1 MDRRQFIGGS
11 AAAGLFA
18 FGGTTGARAQ
28 QVLKF
33 TITCGHPPVF
43 NWVKVLDETFLG
55 TIDRELAAAGS
66 PVKIEWTK
74 AYGGTVAKLGAE
86 SDALKTSISDAGL
99 VSQIFEAAKFPLQ
112 QVTLQVPFGSPD
124 IATISGIVRKLN
136 GQFAEMN
143 DAWSKNNMMVLG
155 TVAIDGYQLITNF
168 PVNSAA
174 DLSGKK
180 IFVPGPI
187 ANWLQGTGAV
197 AVAGNLNTYYNGIQT
212 GVAQGAIVSMSPV
225 WSAKLH
231 EVAPHITL
239 CNLGAQYTGSLAFNL
254 RSFQKLPPVAQE
266 AVRKAGRAYDAEFAK
281 TQTALAEEAVKN
293 LRAAGATVTT
303 LPDAERAKWAAMLPN
318 LPDAWASQLEKQG
331 IKSARPLVNAYI
343 AELKAAGVK
352 PVRDWKA

>member
-1 MDRRQFIGGS
+1 MKRRQFIGAS
-11 AAAGLFA
+11 AVAGLTA
-18 FGGTTGARAQ
+18 LPGLNAAQAQ

-55 TIDRELAAAGS
+55 TLEREIVAAGS

-86 SDALKTSISDAGL
+86 SDALRSSVSDAGI

-124 IATISGIVRKLN
+124 
-136 GQFAEMN
+136 
-143 DAWSKNNMMVLG
+143 
-155 TVAIDGYQLITNF
+155 TVAIDGYQLVTNF
-168 PVNSAA
+168 PVATAA
-174 DLSGKK
+174 DLAGKK

-212 GVAQGAIVSMSPV
+212 GVAQGAIVSMSPT

-239 CNLGAQYTGSLAFNL
+239 CNLGAQYTGSVAFNL
-254 RSFQKLPPVAQE
+254 KSYQKLPPVVQQ
-266 AVRKAGRAYDAEFAK
+266 AVIKAGQAYGQEFAK
-281 TQTALAEEAVKN
+281 TQTALADDAVRN
-293 LRAAGATVTT
+293 LRAAGATVTQ
-303 LPDAERAKWAAMLPN
+303 LPDAERVKWAAMLPN
-318 LPDAWASQLEKQG
+318 LPDAWSGQLEKQG
-331 IKSARPLVNAYI
+331 FKSVRAIVSAYLEALR
-343 AELKAAGVK
+343 AEGVT

>member
-1 MDRRQFIGGS
+1 MDRRQFLG
-11 AAAGLFA
+11 ALAAG
-18 FGGTTGARAQ
+18 GATALAGATRAQAQ

-55 TIDRELAAAGS
+55 VLDKEIAAAGS
-66 PVKIEWTK
+66 PVRIEWTK

-86 SDALKTSISDAGL
+86 SDALRSSISDAGI

-124 IATISGIVRKLN
+124 IAVVSRIVQKLN
-136 GQFAEMN
+136 ERFPEMN
-143 DAWSKNNMMVLG
+143 DAWAKNNMMLLS
-155 TVAIDGYQLITNF
+155 TVAIDGYQLVTNF
-168 PVNSAA
+168 PVNTAA

-180 IFVPGPI
+180 IYVPGPI

-212 GVAQGAIVSMSPV
+212 GVAQGAIVSMSPT

-239 CNLGAQYTGSLAFNL
+239 CNLGAQYTGSVAFNVK
-254 RSFQKLPPVAQE
+254 SFRKLPPVVQE
-266 AVRKAGRAYDAEFAK
+266 AVRKAGQAYGQEFAR
-281 TQTALAEEAVKN
+281 TQTALADDAVKN
-293 LRAAGATVTT
+293 LRAAGAKVTV

-331 IKSARPLVNAYI
+331 LKSAKPIAAAYVE
-343 AELKAAGVK
+343 ALRGEGVTL
-352 PVRDWKA
+352 VRDWKA

>member
-1 MDRRQFIGGS
+1 MDRRQFIGAS
-11 AAAGLFA
+11 AIAGLTALPGFNA
-18 FGGTTGARAQ
+18 ALAQ
-28 QVLKF
+28 QLLKF

-55 TIDRELAAAGS
+55 TLEREIVAAGS

-86 SDALKTSISDAGL
+86 SDALRSSVSDAGI

-112 QVTLQVPFGSPD
+112 QVTLQVPFGAPD
-124 IATISGIVRKLN
+124 IATISRIVEKLHER
-136 GQFAEMN
+136 FPEMN
-143 DAWSKNNMMVLG
+143 DAWSKNNMLLLA
-155 TVAIDGYQLITNF
+155 TVAIDGYQLVTNF

-174 DLSGKK
+174 DLAGKK

-197 AVAGNLNTYYNGIQT
+197 AVAGNLNLYYNGIQT
-212 GVAQGAIVSMSPV
+212 GVAQGAIVSMSPT

-239 CNLGAQYTGSLAFNL
+239 CNLGAQYTGSIAFNL
-254 RSFQKLPPVAQE
+254 KSYQKLPPVVQQ
-266 AVRKAGRAYDAEFAK
+266 AVRKAGQAYAQEFAK
-281 TQTALAEEAVKN
+281 TQTALADEAVKN
-293 LRAAGATVTT
+293 LRAAGATVTQ

-318 LPDAWASQLEKQG
+318 LPDAWSSQLEKQG
-331 IKSARPLVNAYI
+331 LKSVRAIVAAYLEALR
-343 AELKAAGVK
+343 AEGITL
-352 PVRDWKA
+352 VRDWKA

>member
-1 MDRRQFIGGS
+1 MNRRQFIGAS
-11 AAAGLFA
+11 AVAGLTA
-18 FGGTTGARAQ
+18 LPGLNAAQAQ

-55 TIDRELAAAGS
+55 TLEREIVAAGS

-86 SDALKTSISDAGL
+86 SDALRSSVSDAGI

-124 IATISGIVRKLN
+124 IATISRIVGKLN
-136 GQFAEMN
+136 ERFPEMN
-143 DAWSKNNMMVLG
+143 DAWAKNNMLLLA
-155 TVAIDGYQLITNF
+155 TVAIDGYQLVTNF
-168 PVNSAA
+168 PVATAA
-174 DLSGKK
+174 DLAGKK

-212 GVAQGAIVSMSPV
+212 GVAQGAIVSMSPT

-239 CNLGAQYTGSLAFNL
+239 CNLGAQYTGSVAFNL
-254 RSFQKLPPVAQE
+254 KSYQKLPPVVQQ
-266 AVRKAGRAYDAEFAK
+266 AVIKAGQAYGQEFAK
-281 TQTALAEEAVKN
+281 TQTALADDAVRN
-293 LRAAGATVTT
+293 LRAAGATVTQ
-303 LPDAERAKWAAMLPN
+303 LPDAERIKWAAMLPN
-318 LPDAWASQLEKQG
+318 LPDAWSGQLEKQG
-331 IKSARPLVNAYI
+331 FKSVRAIVSAYLEALR
-343 AELKAAGVK
+343 AEGVT